1 MATRNARDPAKRSR
15 TLSAAEQRPIVLAT
29 VGATNAAIAFAAL
42 TLGILA
48 PSATRAGTQPLANVP
63 GASQLQSD
71 TGQSVQTTCQKMAP
85 LNGEGQLN
93 GLSQQLFFRCRELV
107 QTAPGTPK
115 DNTLGLT
122 DPQLNGALQQVA
134 TEESAALGSRA
145 TQITTARMGNVVGR
159 LAELRRGVTGFR
171 ISLIDLGNQNAM
183 MADNFDSDAVL
194 TGGAASGDLASEGRL
209 SGFLNVRYG
218 FGKKDASAREDG
230 YDFDNWGVTG
240 GMDYRLTDDLTV
252 GGAVSYSKLNADFK
266 QSGYEVSGGSADS
279 DGWGILAYGT
289 YSKNSFYVDGL
300 LGYGQ
305 VSNDLSRR
313 IFYVAGAD
321 AQGTSTADGGVRQFS
336 GKADPNSTDFT
347 ASLGAGFDYNQ
358 GALNYG
364 PYARLT
370 YYNVEVDSYSERGTG
385 ALELAMHV
393 QDQSIDSFTSALGAR
408 LAYAVSQPFGVLI
421 PQGFV
426 EWIHEYSNDARTI
439 EATYIYDPFQVPL
452 IANTNDPDRDYAS
465 LGVGISA
472 VLPRGMQM
480 FLNYQAV
487 LGFSDLEEN
496 LFVGG
501 IRAEF

>member
-1 MATRNARDPAKRSR
+1 MTTRNTCDPSD
-15 TLSAAEQRPIVLAT
+15 SAPPLTSVGRPT
-29 VGATNAAIAFAAL
+29 VITSTAGATNGAIALAAL
-42 TLGILA
+42 TVA
-48 PSATRAGTQPLANVP
+48 MVAATPTSAETLPLANVP

-71 TGQSVQTTCQKMAP
+71 TGQSVQTTCGQMAP
-85 LNGEGQLN
+85 LNAAGQLN
-93 GLSQQLFFRCRELV
+93 GLPQQLFFRCRELV

-115 DNTLGLT
+115 TNTLDLT
-122 DPQLNGALQQVA
+122 DPQLNGALQQVT

-145 TQITTARMGNVVGR
+145 TEITTARIGNVVSR
-159 LAELRRGVTGFR
+159 LSELRRGVTGFR
-171 ISLIDLGNQNAM
+171 VSLIDLGNQNTL
-183 MADNFDSDAVL
+183 MADNFDSDTLL
-194 TGGAASGDLASEGRL
+194 TGGAASGDLPSELRL

-218 FGKKDASAREDG
+218 FGNKDETAREDG
-230 YDFDNWGVTG
+230 FDFDHWSVTG
-240 GMDYRLTDDLTV
+240 GLDYRLTDEFTL
-252 GGAVSYSKLNADFK
+252 GGAISYTELSADFN
-266 QSGYEVSGGSADS
+266 QSGFKVSGGSADS
-279 DGWGILAYGT
+279 DGWGIAAYGI
-289 YSKNSFYVDGL
+289 YAKEGFYLDGL

-305 VSNDLSRR
+305 VSNELSRR
-313 IFYVAGAD
+313 VLYTAGTD
-321 AQGTSTADGGVRQFS
+321 AQGSSTTDGGVRQFT
-336 GKADPNSTDFT
+336 GKADPDSNDFT

-358 GALNYG
+358 GPLSYG

-370 YYNVEVDSYSERGTG
+370 YYNVEVDGYSETG
-385 ALELAMHV
+385 NGDVELAMRV
-393 QDQSIDSFTSALGAR
+393 EDQSIDSFTSALGAR
-408 LAYAVSQPFGVLI
+408 VAYAVSQPFGVLI

-480 FLNYQAV
+480 FFSYQAV